1 MAPPGRAWPSRS
13 LTTSSLLPPLAT
25 HSRGRHTECR
35 SSGAQQT
42 PQQTVAGQLQCATSP
57 SAFPSE
63 AATLPKSPI
72 RTRQLCL
79 LRLPLWAAG
88 ATPALTMGQA
98 PPRALCQHPRA
109 GCPSPWLLS
118 SSSPRPEP
126 RVHVGTLAP
135 QVPDPVFPPHSP
147 QPRPGA
153 APPAS
158 QEPGTIHWSLF
169 TPRQGGREEHFSYTF
184 NQQDSQTNP
193 PRKLRPHPPG
203 PSSPQDSAGSVCS
216 GSEGWPPTQNS
227 LSALPGPP
235 GVKCST

>member
-13 LTTSSLLPPLAT
+13 LTTSSLLLPLAT
-25 HSRGRHTECR
+25 HSRGQHTECR

-42 PQQTVAGQLQCATSP
+42 PQQTSP
-57 SAFPSE
+57 STFPSE
-63 AATLPKSPI
+63 ASTLPKPPI

-79 LRLPLWAAG
+79 LRLPLRAVGAA
-88 ATPALTMGQA
+88 PALTVGQT

-118 SSSPRPEP
+118 SSSTHPEP
-126 RVHVGTLAP
+126 HIHVGTLAP
-135 QVPDPVFPPHSP
+135 QVPDPVFPRTPPYPSRGPPLQRLKDQVLSTGHSLP
-147 QPRPGA
+147 QDREA
-153 APPAS
+153 
-158 QEPGTIHWSLF
+158 
-169 TPRQGGREEHFSYTF
+169 GRGHFSYTF

-216 GSEGWPPTQNS
+216 GSDGWPPTQNL